1 VSIFKA
7 CDIRA
12 PYGDELK
19 DHHATDLGHALAGRQ
34 GPVEVVVAGDGR
46 KSTPR
51 LKSLLVEALVSG
63 GCRVIDLGMVPTPA
77 LYFARQQ
84 LGVVTGVMVTASHNP
99 PNHNGFKLAL
109 GELPITEAEIEELR
123 LMMEGDFRPSV
134 GAGSVSNFDI
144 LPGYLDFASSQLEP
158 CSGLRVVVDYGNG
171 VGALTG
177 PTLWQASG
185 AEVMPLFDTV
195 DGSFPNRSPNP
206 AVADNLTALCQA
218 VVRGGADLGVAYD
231 GDADRVAFVDDG
243 GQVMSNDKIIAMFAA
258 ELLKAGPGVVVYDQK
273 CSRIV
278 AQRVRALGGEP
289 VMEKSGHTFIKT
301 TFKERDAVY
310 AGELSGHHFFR
321 QLPQGD
327 DGVFAS
333 LFFAGRLKG
342 GGVPLSALAAALPT
356 YPITP
361 DIRLPVAPGEVETV
375 LSDLARALVGE
386 AQLVELDGV
395 RAEFPDGWGLA
406 RKSVTEPLIT
416 LRFEGDDRAALERIV
431 RRFEV
436 AAPALAGRL
445 LEGL

>member
-1 VSIFKA
+1 MSIFKA

-12 PYGDELK
+12 AYGEELK
-19 DHHATDLGHALAGRQ
+19 DHHATDLGYAIADRQ

-77 LYFARQQ
+77 MYFARQQ
-84 LGVVTGVMVTASHNP
+84 LGIATGVMVTASHNP
-99 PNHNGFKLAL
+99 PDHNGFKLAL
-109 GELPITEAEIEELR
+109 GEWPITEDEIAELKY
-123 LMMEGDFRPSV
+123 LMERGSHLPAPM
-134 GAGSVSNFDI
+134 GSVSSFDI
-144 LPGYLDFASSQLEP
+144 LPDYLSFATAQLEP

-171 VGALTG
+171 VGALVG
-177 PTLWQASG
+177 PLLWQAAG
-185 AEVMPLFDTV
+185 ADVVPLFDTV

-206 AVADNLTALCQA
+206 AVAANLTVLCEA
-218 VVRGGADLGVAYD
+218 VERHGADLGVAYD

-243 GQVMSNDKIIAMFAA
+243 GGVVSSDKIIALFAT
-258 ELLKAGPGVVVYDQK
+258 ELLREGPGVVVFDQK

-278 AQRVRALGGEP
+278 AQQVKALGGEP

-301 TFKERDAVY
+301 TFKKRNAVY

-333 LFFAGRLKG
+333 LFFAGRLAGSKM
-342 GGVPLSALAAALPT
+342 PLSALAAALPT

-361 DIRLPVAPGEVETV
+361 DIRLPVAPGEADAI
-375 LSDLARALVGE
+375 LADLAGALAGE

-406 RKSVTEPLIT
+406 RKSVTEPLVT

-431 RRFEV
+431 VRFE

-445 LEGL
+445 LGAW